1 MALVWVVIQVLVGYN
16 LVFSFLLYLFSF
28 LKKKEFN
35 RAILTENNYDY
46 GIIVT
51 AYEQIHMLPSVVDSL
66 LKINYNNY
74 HIYIV
79 ADKCDISKLEISHPK
94 ISILKPEAILS
105 NNVKSHFYA
114 INHFNTNHDIL
125 TIIDS
130 DNLVHPEYINE
141 LNKLFVLGFEAVQ
154 GRRKAKN
161 LNTQLACLDAARD
174 NYYNFYDSEVLFK
187 LGSSSTLS
195 GSGMAF
201 KTKVY
206 VECLES
212 LEVLGAGFDKVL
224 QAQLVKKGYRIAYA
238 PEAIVFD
245 EKTTHSKQLIGQ
257 RSRWI
262 NTWFKY
268 VKYGIGLLLIGIKN
282 RNLNQFLF
290 ATVLLR
296 PPLFIFILLS
306 VICFSLNLLFINH
319 LYSIVWFIAF
329 MVFVFS
335 FFLALNKQDTSK
347 KVYSSLSSIPKF
359 IFYQLVSLYYIRVAN
374 KRSVATKRPNINS
387 IEYDKG

>member
-1 MALVWVVIQVLVGYN
+1 MTLIWILIQVLIGYN
-16 LVFSFLLYLFSF
+16 LVFSFLLYLFSL
-28 LKKKEFN
+28 LKKKKYNTTIFSES
-35 RAILTENNYDY
+35 NYDY

-51 AYEQIHMLPSVVDSL
+51 AYEQTHMLPSVVDSL
-66 LKINYNNY
+66 LKINYSNY

-79 ADKCDISKLEISHPK
+79 ADNCDISTLEILHPRV
-94 ISILKPEAILS
+94 SVLKPEMILS

-114 INHFNTNHDIL
+114 INRFNRDHDIL

-141 LNKLFVLGFEAVQ
+141 LNKFFVQGFDAVQ

-161 LNTQLACLDAARD
+161 LDTQLACLDAARD

-201 KTKVY
+201 KTIVY
-206 VECLES
+206 RECLES

-238 PEAIVFD
+238 PKAIVFD

-268 VKYGIGLLLIGIKN
+268 VRYGFGLLLMGIKN
-282 RNLNQFLF
+282 RSFNQFLF
-290 ATVLLR
+290 GTNLLR

-306 VICFSLNLLFINH
+306 IICFILNLFFNP
-319 LYSIVWFIAF
+319 LYSIIWFIAF
-329 MVFVFS
+329 IIFVFS
-335 FFLALNKQDTSK
+335 FFLALKQQNTSK
-347 KVYSSLSSIPKF
+347 KIYRSLSSIPKF
-359 IFYQLVSLYYIRVAN
+359 IFYQLVSLYYARVAN
-374 KRSVATKRPNINS
+374 QQSIATKRPNINK